1 MERFSVVGVHSHHG
15 AFPNLP
21 MTRSPA
27 ALLSVA
33 TAAPPFVIDQDPAAE
48 AAIGLF
54 GGKVFRDHHI
64 RSLFANTGIR
74 TRRAVRP
81 MGWYAVPH
89 PWEERNAVYLTEAE
103 QLWLEVAREALR
115 RADVDPKDVGA
126 VVTVSS
132 TGIAT
137 PSLEARAGPI
147 LGLSPAAMRTPVFGL
162 GCGGGV
168 TGLSIAARLAEARPG
183 SAVLLVV
190 VELCTLSMRPDE
202 PSKMNVVATALFGD
216 GAAAAVLKADPD
228 AKGPTVGAT
237 GEHLWP
243 ETLDIMGWRVDPAGF
258 GVVLD
263 ARLPDFVRRR
273 FADGSAGFLKAAG
286 LELADVDRFVCHPG
300 GAKVLPAIEA
310 SLGIEQGALDHE
322 RAVLSEFGNMSAPTV
337 LFVLERVLAAKAA
350 AKAAASRMVL
360 AALGPGF
367 TATFV
372 SLEG

>member
-1 MERFSVVGVHSHHG
+1 
-15 AFPNLP
+15 
-21 MTRSPA
+21 MTNTTV
-27 ALLSVA
+27 LLSVA
-33 TAAPPFVIDQDPAAE
+33 TAAPAHVIDQDQAAE
-48 AAIGLF
+48 YAVDLF
-54 GGKVFRDHHI
+54 GGKVFREHHI

-81 MGWYAVPH
+81 IEWYGVPH
-89 PWEERNAVYLTEAE
+89 PWEERNAVYLDEAE
-103 QLWLEVAREALR
+103 RLWLEAAREALR

-137 PSLEARAGPI
+137 PSLEARAGPV
-147 LGLSPAAMRTPVFGL
+147 LGLSPEAMRTPVFGL

-183 SAVLLVV
+183 SVVLLVV

-216 GAAAAVLKADPD
+216 GAAAAVLRAGGEDE
-228 AKGPTVGAT
+228 GPRIGAT

-263 ARLPDFVRRR
+263 ARLPDFVRKR
-273 FADGSAGFLKAAG
+273 FADGSAGFLKGAG

-310 SLGIEQGALDHE
+310 SLGIEQGALDSE
-322 RAVLSEFGNMSAPTV
+322 REVLSEFGNMSAPTV
-337 LFVLERVLAAKAA
+337 LFVLDRVLAAQSAAKAA
-350 AKAAASRMVL
+350 ARRLVM

-372 SLEG
+372 ALEA